1 MEDVL
6 FVAVPLLI
14 LVAMIVGLMAQHR
27 WLRHRELITLAERGL
42 VPPPKRR
49 GRGRQVSG
57 LTLTAIGLALCIGL
71 YPLSAAEFST
81 YPLGMSPIMLVGLLP
96 LFIGLSRVLQW
107 QLGVGE
113 VEWPEESDSWNPE
126 PAAVEFEEQ
135 MPGHELPDVPGWLEA
150 QGEPLPP
157 GAAARAARARAMAR
171 PADDASRGA

>member
-49 GRGRQVSG
+49 GRGRNASG
-57 LTLTAIGLALCIGL
+57 LTLTAIGLALCLGL
-71 YPLSAAEFST
+71 YPLSASEFPT
-81 YPLGMSPIMLVGLLP
+81 APLGMSPIMLAGLLP

-107 QLGVGE
+107 QLGGGE
-113 VEWPEESDSWNPE
+113 AEWPDQEAWDPE

-171 PADDASRGA
+171 PADDASHGA